1 LCAHVHT
8 LGEHQVLFAMMK
20 CVYTIYSLSGEQEE
34 QTEEHGPEVEKQ
46 EPLPEVRQL
55 CVTGT

>member
-1 LCAHVHT
+1 
-8 LGEHQVLFAMMK
+8 MK

-34 QTEEHGPEVEKQ
+34 QAEEHGPEVEEQ
-46 EPLPEVRQL
+46 EPLPEVREL